1 MYRRLRKKQN
11 GTGAAPP
18 LLSFRAGRHVGMRVK
33 VLSSID
39 TLSREISR
47 RHEACT
53 ISEWDFST
61 SLRSGRNDR
70 DGGLPTVI
78 HSKYGHSKKRGNE
91 VPRFFD
97 VPISSRR
104 RGGGGK

>member
-1 MYRRLRKKQN
+1 MAQVLPHLYCHFERGCMSVLAAN
-11 GTGAAPP
+11 GLCP
-18 LLSFRAGRHVGMRVK
+18 
-33 VLSSID
+33 ID